1 VKEGGCIL
9 LVACERDED
18 PIGPTTYKTLLH
30 LLKLQGPDGYMSTLL
45 HPGWKFTKDQWEP
58 QMWAK
63 VLGKVGEDGL
73 IYCSSFLSREEH
85 QIVPGGMG
93 WDYLPDQPYKD
104 DAEKTRAM
112 AQNAIIYAVKHPR
125 WGGADPSIAFIK
137 EGPYA
142 VPVRTPGSAKV

>member
-1 VKEGGCIL
+1 
-9 LVACERDED
+9 
-18 PIGPTTYKTLLH
+18 
-30 LLKLQGPDGYMSTLL
+30 
-45 HPGWKFTKDQWEP
+45 
-58 QMWAK
+58 MWAK
-63 VLGKVGEDGL
+63 VLDKVGEDGL

-104 DAEKTRAM
+104 DVEKTRAM

-125 WGGADPSIAFIK
+125 WAGADPSIAFIK

-142 VPVRTPGSAKV
+142 VPVRTPRSAKS